1 MHESLIQYRLFQKMD
16 TREDMEHGGD
26 EGLPSE
32 EKMRRTAARVGLV
45 IPQDGLKV
53 SPKKTKA
60 P

>member
-1 MHESLIQYRLFQKMD
+1 
-16 TREDMEHGGD
+16 MEHGGE
-26 EGLPSE
+26 EGLSSE

-53 SPKKTKA
+53 SPKKKEA

>member
-1 MHESLIQYRLFQKMD
+1 MD
-16 TREDMEHGGD
+16 TREDMEHGGE
-26 EGLPSE
+26 EGLSSE

-53 SPKKTKA
+53 NPKKKEA